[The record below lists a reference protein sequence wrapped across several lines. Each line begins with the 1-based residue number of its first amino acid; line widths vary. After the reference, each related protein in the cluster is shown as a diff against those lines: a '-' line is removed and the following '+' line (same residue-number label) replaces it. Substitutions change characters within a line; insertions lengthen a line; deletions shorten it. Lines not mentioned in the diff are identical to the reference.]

1 VGRFNSKGNEMAE
14 SKFTPGPWGVEKS
27 ETYKD
32 TWRITADGQRLA
44 SLDGDDGEPKET
56 QANAELMA
64 DAPRLLEV
72 LRNLLTYSE
81 PLLGWQHIDEAEQ
94 AFGDANELIDKH
106 GG

>member
-1 VGRFNSKGNEMAE
+1 MAK
-14 SKFTPGPWGVEKS
+14 SKFTPGPWEAIKNPAFSDCWYVKANGLFLGHAVE
-27 ETYKD
+27 EN
-32 TWRITADGQRLA
+32 A
-44 SLDGDDGEPKET
+44 
-56 QANAELMA
+56 QANAELWA

-94 AFGDANELIDKH
+94 AFTEAYKLLDKH

>member
-1 VGRFNSKGNEMAE
+1 MEE
-14 SKFTPGPWGVEKS
+14 SKFTPGPWEVQKS
-27 ETYKD
+27 EAYKD

-44 SLDGDDGEPKET
+44 SLDGDDGEPIET

-72 LRNLLTYSE
+72 LRRVLEYSDIKTSWLT
-81 PLLGWQHIDEAEQ
+81 LDEAEQ